1 MNDELA
7 AQILTNM
14 MDNSDPNIDVR
25 EGTPT
30 YTAMAPIADE
40 LAQLYAELKAQ
51 EEADF
56 IVNAEGEVT
65 MFGAK
70 LDLFANAWGEVR
82 KPGGRASGSVILYAE
97 EATEVPAG
105 TQIYAPASIN
115 VLFETETDIIAVP
128 EGAVVAVSA
137 VEEGADG
144 NVSAESINGVV
155 GDLEGIVTVVNPEQ
169 FAGGFDEE
177 SDDEFASRF
186 LNNRRN
192 EATSGN
198 AAHYR
203 LWATSVAGIEDAYVI
218 PAWDGPNTV
227 KVILLSSTHSAPV
240 PEKVEEVATY
250 IEEVRP
256 IGAIVSVEPATEVPI
271 SINATVL
278 LSETVTIEEIRADYQ
293 TAIQAYLESLKFGTE
308 DTVRLVRLQ
317 NALLDIDGIIDIS
330 AFSVNGGAANIV
342 IPAGSVAVEGAVN
355 IDV

>member
-1 MNDELA
+1 
-7 AQILTNM
+7 
-14 MDNSDPNIDVR
+14 
-25 EGTPT
+25 
-30 YTAMAPIADE
+30 
-40 LAQLYAELKAQ
+40 
-51 EEADF
+51 
-56 IVNAEGEVT
+56 
-65 MFGAK
+65 
-70 LDLFANAWGEVR
+70 
-82 KPGGRASGSVILYAE
+82 
-97 EATEVPAG
+97 
-105 TQIYAPASIN
+105 N
-115 VLFETETDIIAVP
+115 VLFETETDIVAVP

-240 PEKVEEVATY
+240 PEKV
-250 IEEVRP
+250 
-256 IGAIVSVEPATEVPI
+256 
-271 SINATVL
+271 
-278 LSETVTIEEIRADYQ
+278 
-293 TAIQAYLESLKFGTE
+293 
-308 DTVRLVRLQ
+308 
-317 NALLDIDGIIDIS
+317 
-330 AFSVNGGAANIV
+330 
-342 IPAGSVAVEGAVN
+342 
-355 IDV
+355 